1 MLEIL
6 SNSEI
11 MSEYVLSKIIRYN
24 HRRKL
29 QDESVAEHS
38 FFVSLFCL
46 KIMSKLNLPAD
57 IEREVLILAALH
69 DAAESKTSDIPHD
82 VKANYPQMREILDK
96 VENDYYNEHWK
107 SYFDYVQ
114 NPKTVVEYIIKLAD
128 AYSVHQYCLNE
139 MELGNISDD
148 IIEIKQ
154 EAHERIVDYTERVNK
169 EISKAEKEGKH
180 YAKKQQS

>member
-1 MLEIL
+1 MLGTL

-57 IEREVLILAALH
+57 VEREVLILAALH

-82 VKANYPQMREILDK
+82 VKANYPEMRAILDK
-96 VENDYYNEHWK
+96 VEEDYYEKEWK
-107 SYFDYVQ
+107 SYIGCVQ
-114 NPKTVVEYIIKLAD
+114 TPKTVVEYIIKLAD
-128 AYSVHQYCLNE
+128 AYSVYQYCLNE
-139 MELGNISDD
+139 LDLGNVSSD
-148 IIEIKQ
+148 IKEIKA
-154 EAHERIVDYTERVNK
+154 EACDRIMDYTDKINRELIR
-169 EISKAEKEGKH
+169 IEKEGTY
-180 YAKKQQS
+180 YA

>member
-46 KIMSKLNLPAD
+46 KIMAKLKLPID
-57 IEREVLILAALH
+57 IEREVLILSALH
-69 DAAESKTSDIPHD
+69 DAGESKTSDIPHD
-82 VKANYPQMREILDK
+82 VKANYPQMRDILDK
-96 VENDYYNEHWK
+96 VEEDYYHKNWK
-107 SYFDYVQ
+107 SYFDCVQ
-114 NPKTVVEYIIKLAD
+114 APKTVVKYIIKLAD
-128 AYSVHQYCLNE
+128 AYSVYQYCLNE
-139 MELGNISDD
+139 MELGNVSDD
-148 IIEIKQ
+148 IHEIKA
-154 EAHERIVDYTERVNK
+154 EACLRIYNYTDLVNK
-169 EISKAEKEGKH
+169 EIEKIEKEGTYH
-180 YAKKQQS
+180 AEEQ

>member
-1 MLEIL
+1 MLETL

-46 KIMSKLNLPAD
+46 KIMAKLHLPPD
-57 IEREVLILAALH
+57 IEREVLISAALH

-82 VKANYPQMREILDK
+82 VKANYPEMRAVLERIED
-96 VENDYYNEHWK
+96 DYYRKNWK
-107 SYFDYVQ
+107 SYFGCVQ
-114 NPKTVVEYIIKLAD
+114 NPKTVVKYIIKLAD
-128 AYSVHQYCLNE
+128 AYSVYQYCLNE
-139 MELGNISDD
+139 IDLGNISDD
-148 IIEIKQ
+148 IKKIKS
-154 EAHERIVDYTERVNK
+154 EASERIMFLTQELNK
-169 EISKAEKEGKH
+169 EMKRIEKEGTY
-180 YAKKQQS
+180 YANEQQS